1 MESTYRRKES
11 ARQNQLEKDL
21 LAKELALRQKE
32 AEMATT
38 LAVKVLTVIDEVE

>member
-1 MESTYRRKES
+1 LESTYQKKEC

-21 LAKELALRQKE
+21 LAKELALRQQE
-32 AEMATT
+32 AELATT